1 MQSVQRKPTIN
12 RYRIAK
18 TANRTFMHLIA
29 ITLALAAF
37 IPFLISISASL
48 SSEVSL
54 AKEGYSLFPKEV
66 STAAYDLLFKAP
78 EELIRSYGVTLFV
91 TVVGTIMS
99 MAVMAPFS
107 YAMSRK
113 DFSMRK
119 FWAFYVFFTMVFSGG
134 LVPWYILIKN
144 YLHLGNS
151 IWVMILPFL
160 VNGWMIIILRANFST
175 MPQDILDAAKIDGA
189 GEWRILL
196 QLAIP
201 MTATTIAA
209 LSIFLALGFWNTYY
223 PALLFIDDRKLFPLQ
238 YFLYI
243 IQTNVDIYR
252 TNPNITGIV
261 IPVVSL
267 RYALVVMVGV
277 PVMLFALFFQR
288 YFVRGVYLGGMK
300 E

>member
-1 MQSVQRKPTIN
+1 MQSTKSIN
-12 RYRIAK
+12 RYRVAKNINRILLHTIA
-18 TANRTFMHLIA
+18 AL
-29 ITLALAAF
+29 LALAAF
-37 IPFLISISASL
+37 IPFVISISASL
-48 SSEVSL
+48 SSEESL
-54 AKEGYSLFPKEV
+54 AKEGYALWPNEV
-66 STAAYDLLFKAP
+66 SYAAYNLLFKAP
-78 EELIRSYGVTLFV
+78 EDLIRSYGVTLFV
-91 TVVGTIMS
+91 TVVGTIFS
-99 MAVMAPFS
+99 MVVMAPFA

-113 DFSMRK
+113 EYSIRK

-160 VNGWMIIILRANFST
+160 VNGWMIIILRANFAS
-175 MPQDILDAAKIDGA
+175 MPQEIIDAAKIDGA

-196 QLAIP
+196 QLAVP
-201 MTATTIAA
+201 MTSTTIAA
-209 LSIFLALGFWNTYY
+209 LMIFLALGFWNTYY
-223 PALLFIDDRKLFPLQ
+223 PALLFIDDRKLYPLQ

-267 RYALVVMVGV
+267 RYALVVLVGV

-288 YFVRGVYLGGMK
+288 YFVKGVYLGGMK

>member
-1 MQSVQRKPTIN
+1 VQSVQRKSSIN
-12 RYRIAK
+12 RFRIAK
-18 TANRTFMHLIA
+18 NANRTVMHLTA
-29 ITLALAAF
+29 IILAMVAF
-37 IPFLISISASL
+37 LPFLISISASL
-48 SSEVSL
+48 SSEISL
-54 AKEGYSLFPKEV
+54 AKEGYSFWPKEF

-78 EELIRSYGVTLFV
+78 EDLIRSYGVTLFV
-91 TVVGTIMS
+91 TVVGTVMS
-99 MAVMAPFS
+99 MAVMAPFA

-113 DFSMRK
+113 DFGIRK

-223 PALLFIDDRKLFPLQ
+223 PALLFIDDRKLYPLQ

-267 RYALVVMVGV
+267 RYALVVLVGV